1 MAELNNFK
9 NGDKTMPTS
18 TIHPTIRK
26 PARAIPRLL
35 TIAAA
40 ALLAVGAAQAQFQE
54 RNFRVSNGVSKEHP
68 MGNGLAKMG
77 ACTLEKSGGKMKIQP
92 FWDGS
97 LGSDLTATQS
107 VRSGTL
113 EMVLT
118 STAPLV
124 GIVPALGVFDLPFL
138 FNNEREA
145 DQVLDGKAGDWFT
158 AKMPAAGVINLA
170 WWENGF
176 RHTTNSKRA
185 ITKLEDFDGVK
196 MRVMQNP
203 IFIDTF
209 KTLGSNAVPMAFSE
223 VYSALETKTVDGQE
237 NPYNNIENMK
247 FYEVQKY
254 LTLTKH
260 AYSPTLV
267 LFSKKIWDGLSAH
280 EQATLRDCALVGRD
294 EQRKVNREKS
304 AQSVANLKAKGM
316 LVNEISPAEMQR
328 IRAKSQGIVERHGK
342 EIGDEAISLVN
353 GELKRIRGI

>member
-1 MAELNNFK
+1 MKLFK
-9 NGDKTMPTS
+9 N
-18 TIHPTIRK
+18 
-26 PARAIPRLL
+26 PARLRAIAF
-35 TIAAA
+35 AAVALA
-40 ALLAVGAAQAQFQE
+40 AGSAQAQFQE
-54 RNFRVSNGVSKEHP
+54 RTIRVSNGVSKEHP

-77 ACTLEKSGGKMKIQP
+77 ACTLAKSGGKMKIQP
-92 FWDGS
+92 YWDGS
-97 LGSDLTATQS
+97 LGNDLTATQQ
-107 VRSGTL
+107 VRTGSL

-138 FNNEREA
+138 FSSESEA
-145 DQVLDGKAGDWFT
+145 DAVLDGKAGEWFA
-158 AKMPAAGVINLA
+158 AKLPAVGAVNLA

-176 RHTTNSKRA
+176 RHTTNSKRP
-185 ITKLEDFDGVK
+185 ITKAEDFDGVK

-237 NPYNNIENMK
+237 NPFNNIENMK

-267 LFSKKIWDGLSAH
+267 LFSKKIWDALSAQ
-280 EQATLRDCALVGRD
+280 EQSTLKECAAQGRD

-304 AQSVANLKAKGM
+304 AQSVANLKSKGM
-316 LVNEISPAEMQR
+316 QVNEISPAEMQR
-328 IRAKSQGIVERHGK
+328 IRDKSKVIYERHGK
-342 EIGDEAISLVN
+342 AIGDEALTLVF
-353 GELKRIRGI
+353 GELKRIRGN

>member
-1 MAELNNFK
+1 MNLIE
-9 NGDKTMPTS
+9 TRP
-18 TIHPTIRK
+18 HRQ
-26 PARAIPRLL
+26 PAVRAVA
-35 TIAAA
+35 IAILALAA
-40 ALLAVGAAQAQFQE
+40 GAAQAQFQD

-92 FWDGS
+92 FWDGA
-97 LGSDLTATQS
+97 LGNDLTATQS
-107 VRSGTL
+107 VRSGSID
-113 EMVLT
+113 MVLT

-138 FNNEREA
+138 FDTANEA
-145 DQVLDGKAGDWFT
+145 DQVLDGKAGDWFS

-176 RHTTNSKRA
+176 RHTTNSKRP
-185 ITKLEDFDGVK
+185 ITKAEDFEGVK
-196 MRVMQNP
+196 LRVMQNT

-237 NPYNNIENMK
+237 NPFNNIENMK

-267 LFSKKIWDGLSAH
+267 LFSKKIWDTLSPQ
-280 EQATLRDCALVGRD
+280 EQAALKECAMLGRT
-294 EQRKVNREKS
+294 EQRKVNREKE

-316 LVNEISPAEMQR
+316 QVNEVSPAEMQR
-328 IRAKSQGIVERHGK
+328 IRDKAKAVYERHGK
-342 EIGDEAISLVN
+342 EIGNEAMDLVF
-353 GELKRIRGI
+353 GELKRVRGG

>member
-1 MAELNNFK
+1 MNLIE
-9 NGDKTMPTS
+9 T
-18 TIHPTIRK
+18 HPHRQ
-26 PARAIPRLL
+26 PAVRAVA
-35 TIAAA
+35 IAIFALAA
-40 ALLAVGAAQAQFQE
+40 GAAQAQFQD

-92 FWDGS
+92 FWDGA
-97 LGSDLTATQS
+97 LGNDLTATQS
-107 VRSGTL
+107 VRSGSID
-113 EMVLT
+113 MVLT

-138 FNNEREA
+138 FDTANEA
-145 DQVLDGKAGDWFT
+145 DQVLDGKAGDWFS

-176 RHTTNSKRA
+176 RHTTNSKRP
-185 ITKLEDFDGVK
+185 ITKAEDFEGVK
-196 MRVMQNP
+196 LRVMQNT

-237 NPYNNIENMK
+237 NPFNNIENMK

-254 LTLTKH
+254 LTLTRH

-267 LFSKKIWDGLSAH
+267 LFSKKVWDTLSPQ
-280 EQATLRDCALVGRD
+280 EQAALKECAMLGRT
-294 EQRKVNREKS
+294 EQRKVNREKE

-316 LVNEISPAEMQR
+316 QVNEVSPAEMQR
-328 IRAKSQGIVERHGK
+328 IRDKAKAVYERHGK
-342 EIGDEAISLVN
+342 EIGNEAMDLVF
-353 GELKRIRGI
+353 GELKRVRGG

>member
-1 MAELNNFK
+1 V
-9 NGDKTMPTS
+9 
-18 TIHPTIRK
+18 I
-26 PARAIPRLL
+26 ARPHRSCLVAVAL
-35 TIAAA
+35 AAGLA
-40 ALLAVGAAQAQFQE
+40 AGAAQAQFQD

-77 ACTLEKSGGKMKIQP
+77 ECTLARSGGKMKITP
-92 FWDGS
+92 YWDGA
-97 LGSDLTATQS
+97 LGNDLTATQS
-107 VRSGTL
+107 VRTGSL

-118 STAPLV
+118 STAPLAA
-124 GIVPALGVFDLPFL
+124 IVPELGVFDLPFL
-138 FNNEREA
+138 FNNEKEA
-145 DQVLDGKAGDWFT
+145 DQVLDGKAGEWFS

-176 RHTTNSKRA
+176 RHTTNSKRP
-185 ITKLEDFDGVK
+185 ITKVEDFDGVK
-196 MRVMQNP
+196 MRVMQNT

-267 LFSKKIWDGLSAH
+267 LFSKKVWDGLSGA
-280 EQATLRDCALVGRD
+280 EQGVLKECAALGRE
-294 EQRKVNREKS
+294 EQRKVNREKA

-316 LVNEISPAEMQR
+316 QVNEISPAEMQR
-328 IRAKSQGIVERHGK
+328 IRERTKVIAERHGK
-342 EIGDEAISLVN
+342 AIGDEAINLVA
-353 GELKRIRGI
+353 GELKRIRNN